1 MSEAKRGIL
10 RAREICENRAQ
21 RAQELKADGRTVMGY
36 LCIYPPLEMLTAL
49 DIVPYRVFGDMQT
62 VITEADRGLP
72 VAFCP
77 FVRSCL
83 DLGIK
88 EEYHFLDGMVTSHAC
103 DAMEK
108 AAHVWER
115 MIGHSYFHFIEIP
128 TKVTERAEAV
138 LKGEL
143 QLFAQTLQ
151 TFVGREL
158 SAESLK
164 KAITLH
170 NEQRALVRELYEQR
184 MSDPP
189 RISGGD
195 TLRVL
200 KAVMSL
206 PVEEGNELLREVVT
220 EVQSQESSVDAGGP
234 RLMIWGSIVDDPS
247 FVDMVEEAGCSVV
260 VDDTCVGSRAYWKD
274 VPITD
279 DPFDGLAHHYLAD
292 IRCSRTFFEVA
303 ESDKE
308 VAQKERASDLESRFG
323 YIRHMV
329 EGWKVDG
336 AILQS
341 VKYCDTHGFDVPD
354 AIDYFRSLGIPSTYF
369 EHDYTPGSLAPLRTR
384 VQGFLEIVG

>member
-1 MSEAKRGIL
+1 LSEAKGGIL

-49 DIVPYRVFGDMQT
+49 GIVPYRVFGDMGT
-62 VITEADRGLP
+62 VVTEADRGLP

-88 EEYHFLDGMVTSHAC
+88 EEYSFLDGMVTSHAC

-108 AAHVWER
+108 AAHVWESL
-115 MIGHSYFHFIEIP
+115 IGHPYFHFIEIP

-138 LKGEL
+138 FKGEL

-158 SAESLK
+158 SPENLK
-164 KAITLH
+164 KAITVH
-170 NEQRALVRELYEQR
+170 NEQRALVRALYEQR

-206 PVEEGNELLREVVT
+206 PVEEGNGLLREVIA
-220 EVQSQESSVDAGGP
+220 EVQSQEPAMDAGRP
-234 RLMIWGSIVDDPS
+234 RLMIWGSIVDDPN
-247 FVDMVEEAGCSVV
+247 FVDMMEEAGCSVV

-354 AIDYFRSLGIPSTYF
+354 AIDYFKSLGVPSAYF
-369 EHDYTPGSLAPLRTR
+369 EHDYTPGALAPLRTR
-384 VQGFLEIVG
+384 VQGFLEMIC

>member
-1 MSEAKRGIL
+1 MSEAKGGIL

-49 DIVPYRVFGDMQT
+49 GIVPYRVFGDMGT
-62 VITEADRGLP
+62 VVTEADRGLP

-88 EEYHFLDGMVTSHAC
+88 EEYSFLDGMVTSHAC

-108 AAHVWER
+108 AAHVWESL
-115 MIGHSYFHFIEIP
+115 IGHPYFHFIEIP

-138 LKGEL
+138 FKGEL

-158 SAESLK
+158 SPENLK
-164 KAITLH
+164 KAITVH
-170 NEQRALVRELYEQR
+170 NEQRALVRALYEQR

-206 PVEEGNELLREVVT
+206 PVEEGNGLLREVIA
-220 EVQSQESSVDAGGP
+220 EVQSQEPAMDAGRP
-234 RLMIWGSIVDDPS
+234 RLMIWGSIVDDPN
-247 FVDMVEEAGCSVV
+247 FVDMMEEAGCSVV

-354 AIDYFRSLGIPSTYF
+354 AIDYFKSLGVPSAYF
-369 EHDYTPGSLAPLRTR
+369 EHDYTPGALAPLRTR
-384 VQGFLEIVG
+384 VQGFLEMIC

>member
-1 MSEAKRGIL
+1 
-10 RAREICENRAQ
+10 
-21 RAQELKADGRTVMGY
+21 MGY

-88 EEYHFLDGMVTSHAC
+88 EEYSFLDGMVTSHAC

-115 MIGHSYFHFIEIP
+115 LIGHPYFHFIEIP

-143 QLFAQTLQ
+143 QVFAQTLQ
-151 TFVGREL
+151 TFVGREM
-158 SAESLK
+158 SPESLK
-164 KAITLH
+164 KAITVH

-195 TLRVL
+195 TVRVL

-206 PVEEGNELLREVVT
+206 PVEEGNELLREVIT
-220 EVQSQESSVDAGGP
+220 EVRSQQPAVDAGGP

-247 FVDMVEEAGCSVV
+247 FVDMIEGAGCSVV

-279 DPFDGLAHHYLAD
+279 DPLDGLAHHYLAD

-354 AIDYFRSLGIPSTYF
+354 AIDYFKSLGIPSTYF
-369 EHDYTPGSLAPLRTR
+369 EHDYTPGALAPLRTR
-384 VQGFLEIVG
+384 VQGFLEMIC